1 MIDTKTERAP
11 QYGALYRTIWR
22 WHFYAGLFVIPFI
35 LILSVTG
42 GIYLFKPQ
50 LDHWQESEWTGL
62 PVTDA
67 VSPDAQVAAALAASP
82 GARFHNYR
90 LPQNTGDA
98 ALVHVGLAND
108 AGMRDIYVSPQ
119 GKVLALVNPDDRI
132 SAIIANI
139 HGSLLLGK
147 PGSLLVELAASW
159 AIVMILTG
167 LYLWWPRE
175 RGLAGVIWPRWS
187 IKGRSFLRD
196 LHAVTG
202 FWVAGLA
209 LVTLASGLP
218 WTEAWG
224 TAFRMVRAEMGW
236 NDGPQNW
243 KGGGDLHAAHD
254 HDKMMAMKPDSAL
267 PVAHSA
273 AMTLSDIAEK
283 AKAENMPHPAII
295 MPPGA
300 PARFGPPN
308 GDAWKLTSEAQNR
321 PLIRA
326 VSYDTDTGNILSRQG
341 FADKHIIDR
350 VINYGIA
357 WHEGQLFGWINQLI
371 GVMMALM
378 LIMLCGTSILMWWK
392 RRPPGRLGAPT
403 SPKPPAKQRTA
414 MLILSVLA
422 LLLPMLLASIILI
435 IVIEAAGKLIGKRMS
450 VN

>member
-1 MIDTKTERAP
+1 MNAITSEGAP

-50 LDHWQESEWTGL
+50 LDRWQESEWTEL
-62 PVTDA
+62 AANNA
-67 VSPDAQVAAALAASP
+67 VSPDAQVNAALAASP
-82 GARFHNYR
+82 GASFHNYR
-90 LPQNTGDA
+90 LPQDSGDA
-98 ALVHVGLAND
+98 ALIHVGLAND

-119 GKVLALVNPDDRI
+119 GDVLAIINPDDRI
-132 SAIIANI
+132 SAFIANI

-147 PGSLLVELAASW
+147 AGSLLVELAASW
-159 AIVMILTG
+159 TIVMILTG
-167 LYLWWPRE
+167 LYLWWPRGT
-175 RGLAGVIWPRWS
+175 GLAGVIWPRWS
-187 IKGRSFLRD
+187 LRGRGFLRD

-224 TAFRMVRAEMGW
+224 AAFRTVRAEMGW

-254 HDKMMAMKPDSAL
+254 HDKMMAAKPYSAL
-267 PVAHSA
+267 TAAPSSA
-273 AMTLSDIAEK
+273 ITLSDIVKK
-283 AKAENMPHPAII
+283 AQAENMPHPAII

-308 GDAWKLTSEAQNR
+308 GNAWKLTSEAQNR

-326 VSYDTDTGNILSRQG
+326 VSYDPASGAIVSREE
-341 FADKHIIDR
+341 FADKHIIDK

-357 WHEGQLFGWINQLI
+357 WHEGQLFGWINQFVGVLI
-371 GVMMALM
+371 ALM
-378 LIMLCGTSILMWWK
+378 LIALCATSITIWWK
-392 RRPPGRLGAPT
+392 RKPAKGLGAP
-403 SPKPPAKQRTA
+403 SVPKPPAKQRTA
-414 MLILSVLA
+414 VFLLGALA
-422 LLLPMLLASIILI
+422 LFLPMLLASIILI
-435 IVIEAAGKLIGKRMS
+435 LVVETIGKFIGKKIAVS
-450 VN
+450 